1 MAGREEGRDIF
12 KKLGNYFLT
21 GLAVIT
27 PAAITI
33 YILFALFS
41 FFDRPLRGF
50 FAQIFGI
57 DIPGLGV
64 LTVALLV
71 PIVGMLAT
79 NFIGRKILKKFEQLF
94 IKIPVTRSLY
104 KTSKQLIETF
114 LHPERDAFK
123 SVVLARYPKDGSYAL
138 GFITGSGF
146 DEINE
151 KTREKLLPVF
161 LPTTPNPTSG
171 WLLYLPEKDI
181 IPLNLSVE
189 DALKIIVSGGI
200 VQPERGEEK
209 DEL

>member
-1 MAGREEGRDIF
+1 MAGREGGEGIF

-21 GLAVIT
+21 GLVVIT

-33 YILFALFS
+33 YILYTLFS

-50 FAQIFGI
+50 FAKIFGL
-57 DIPGLGV
+57 DIPGLGF
-64 LTVALLV
+64 LTVALLI
-71 PIVGMLAT
+71 PTVGMLAT
-79 NFIGRKILKKFEQLF
+79 NFIGGKILKKFEQLF
-94 IKIPVTRSLY
+94 IKLPVTRTLY

-123 SVVLARYPKDGSYAL
+123 SVVLVRYPNENSYAL
-138 GFITGSGF
+138 GFITGSGLN
-146 DEINE
+146 EINE
-151 KTREKLLPVF
+151 KTEEKLLPVF

-171 WLLYLPEKDI
+171 WLLYLPERDV

-200 VQPERGEEK
+200 VQPEREVW